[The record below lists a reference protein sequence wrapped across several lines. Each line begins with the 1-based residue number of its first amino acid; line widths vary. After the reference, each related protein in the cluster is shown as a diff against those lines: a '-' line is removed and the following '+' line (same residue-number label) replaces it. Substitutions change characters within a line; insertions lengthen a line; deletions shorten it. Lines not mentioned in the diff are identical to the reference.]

1 MDESRKIVIRE
12 TALIAV
18 GELLCCGIMVG
29 VFALL
34 GAFSWQVLWGAVV
47 GFVLTVANFFVMA
60 VGTALA
66 ADKAEDQNVTA
77 GKNIIRG
84 SMALRYIVLFVILIA
99 FAKSG
104 ICNVLAM
111 VLPLAFVRP
120 VLMMGE
126 FFRKKG

>member
-29 VFALL
+29 GFALL

-84 SMALRYIVLFVILIA
+84 SMALRYIVLFVVLIA